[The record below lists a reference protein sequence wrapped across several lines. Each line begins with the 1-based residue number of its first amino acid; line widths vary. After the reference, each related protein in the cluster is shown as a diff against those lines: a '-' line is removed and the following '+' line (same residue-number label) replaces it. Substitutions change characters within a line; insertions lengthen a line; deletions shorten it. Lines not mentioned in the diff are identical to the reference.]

1 MLKPT
6 KKDQKEVKKKEI
18 ERIALMNIIAFQSIS
33 IVRKFIRSK
42 LLKIFSLK
50 VPSFELRKIEK
61 AIIIKY
67 SKMFKNI
74 EKSIVNSYNKA
85 SIESKFLIE
94 KTLGQKLDFLKIDN
108 LKKLPT
114 TKDFKITNRILNTK
128 SILKRSRRLALR
140 TTKIIKNSID
150 KGFSIQKTT
159 KLLDIEFGF
168 RDRQGKTTMK
178 TLKLLKEGKLTRT
191 NGHIYQT
198 YRIARTESMRM
209 ASIQSNDRFKN
220 LIKRK
225 DFKDTRLQMISILDK
240 RTRPQ
245 SIQMNNQVSN
255 KKGQFKYPDGIFYMH
270 GLAPAK
276 WSINDRETTII
287 IFLRDKKS

>member
-6 KKDQKEVKKKEI
+6 KKEQNEVKRKEI
-18 ERIALMNIIAFQSIS
+18 NRIALMNIISFQAIS
-33 IVRKFIRSK
+33 SVRKFIRK
-42 LLKIFSLK
+42 RLLKIFKLSS
-50 VPSFELRKIEK
+50 PTFELKKIEK
-61 AIIIKY
+61 AIIIRY
-67 SKMFKNI
+67 SKMFNDIK
-74 EKSIVNSYNKA
+74 KSIINSYNQS

-94 KTLGQKLDFLKIDN
+94 KTLKQKLDFLKIDD

-114 TKDFKITNRILNTK
+114 TKEFRITNRILSTK
-128 SILKRSRRLALR
+128 SILKRSKNLALR
-140 TTKIIKNSID
+140 TTKIIENSLR

-168 RDRQGKTTMK
+168 RDRQGKTTIK
-178 TLKLLKEGKLTRT
+178 TLRLLKEGKLTRT
-191 NGHIYQT
+191 NGHIYRT

-209 ASIQSNDRFKN
+209 ASIQSNQRFDE
-220 LIKRK
+220 LRK
-225 DFKDTRLQMISILDK
+225 KGFDNVRLQMISVLDS

-245 SIQMNNQVSN
+245 SVQMNNQISSKN
-255 KKGQFKYPDGIFYMH
+255 GTFKYPDGQFYRH

-287 IFLRDKKS
+287 IFLRD